1 MAGTLAPF
9 KGHRMAK
16 AALEMGVL
24 DAELRSAGR
33 SFAQELGAV
42 HERVPCGV
50 SVGIMDSVPAL
61 LDAVGGYLAEG
72 YVRIKLK
79 IEPGW
84 DVEPVRAVRERFGDE
99 VLLQVDA
106 NTAYTLAD
114 ARHLARLDP
123 FDLLLIEQPLDEE
136 DVLGH
141 ADLARLIKTPVC
153 LDESIVSAQS
163 AAAAIRLGACQIV
176 NIKPG
181 RVGGYLEARRIHDL
195 CVAHGVPVWCGGM
208 LETGLGRAANVALAA
223 LPGFTLPGDTRDR
236 GGSTAP
242 TSRHRSC
249 STTATCAS
257 RPGRGLGSRRS
268 PRSSPRSPRERSG
281 SRSDAGLRPS
291 GRRWRR
297 TCARSPET
305 KVSRVK
311 DQAASGSATPATRR
325 ISGNASGGRS
335 SMSVSDD
342 LPPGRH
348 PTLEGDRQRGQRDR
362 LHRTVGVL
370 GASPARVNASRA
382 TSNDAAARGPWTGRR
397 WSAVNAPGCVVAMV
411 PIAVKKLRTHSSQ
424 GTGEVGS
431 FASSIRRSMI
441 PSVTASRVGTWL
453 YNDVTCTPSSAAMRR
468 RVTPSNPS
476 RSAMATAAVMM
487 RSRVSGGTAEAYRL
501 LTPRPTV

>member
-1 MAGTLAPF
+1 MPIARPAAAVTLEGVELRVLHLPLVSPFTTSFGTETVREVIVARVLTADGEGWGEIVTGEAPLYSSEYTQGAWDVATRWLIPALLDRRTIAPEEVAGVLEPF

-33 SFAQELGAV
+33 SFARELGAV

-61 LDAVGGYLAEG
+61 LDAVDGYLAEG

-223 LPGFTLPGDTRDR
+223 LPGFTLPGDTS
-236 GGSTAP
+236 GSGRYYRTDITPPFLLDDGHLSVP
-242 TSRHRSC
+242 TG
-249 STTATCAS
+249 
-257 RPGRGLGSRRS
+257 PGLG
-268 PRSSPRSPRERSG
+268 
-281 SRSDAGLRPS
+281 
-291 GRRWRR
+291 
-297 TCARSPET
+297 
-305 KVSRVK
+305 VS
-311 DQAASGSATPATRR
+311 
-325 ISGNASGGRS
+325 
-335 SMSVSDD
+335 
-342 LPPGRH
+342 
-348 PTLEGDRQRGQRDR
+348 
-362 LHRTVGVL
+362 
-370 GASPARVNASRA
+370 
-382 TSNDAAARGPWTGRR
+382 
-397 WSAVNAPGCVVAMV
+397 
-411 PIAVKKLRTHSSQ
+411 PIADEL
-424 GTGEVGS
+424 
-431 FASSIRRSMI
+431 
-441 PSVTASRVGTWL
+441 
-453 YNDVTCTPSSAAMRR
+453 
-468 RVTPSNPS
+468 
-476 RSAMATAAVMM
+476 AAVTT
-487 RSRVSGGTAEAYRL
+487 GTEWLA
-501 LTPRPTV
+501 V